1 VLLKQEWIM
10 PMNTSSTRT
19 PMPLL
24 NMSHGV
30 IIQQALYSA
39 AKLGVAD
46 LLKDGP
52 QSSSELARELQVDES
67 ALYRVLR
74 FLASQG
80 VFEETSPRT
89 FVNTELSQFLRS
101 GVQGSVRSILIFR
114 GSELFFRPFAEIL
127 YSVRTGK
134 SARTEVFGMDGW
146 EYLKQHPEQARMFDD
161 AMTDMSAIIGPM
173 VAAAYDFGRWGSV
186 MDVGGG
192 NGILLAS
199 ILKAHPEAHGVLGDL
214 PHVLERAQQ
223 RGFLGGELQAR
234 STMQPCDFFR
244 EVPSGCR
251 AYVMKNVIHDWD
263 DKQAVEILANCRRA
277 VPADGALLLVE
288 WTLHEGNVR
297 SAGKLFDVVM
307 LVMTGGKERTAEEYR
322 QLLARAG
329 FRMNEVIA
337 TSSDLCIIEALPV

>member
-1 VLLKQEWIM
+1 MQVL
-10 PMNTSSTRT
+10 S
-19 PMPLL
+19 
-24 NMSHGV
+24 MSHGV

-52 QSSSELARELQVDES
+52 QSSSELARKLKVDES
-67 ALYRVLR
+67 ALYRILR
-74 FLASQG
+74 FLASQS

-89 FVNTELSQFLRS
+89 FANTELSQFLRS
-101 GVQGSVRSILIFR
+101 GVPGSVRSILIFR
-114 GSELFFRPFAEIL
+114 GSELFFGPFAEIL

-134 SARTEVFGMDGW
+134 SARTEVLGMDGW

-173 VAAAYDFGRWGSV
+173 VAAAYDFGRWGSI

-199 ILKAHPEAHGVLGDL
+199 ILKAHPKVRGVLADL

-234 STMQPCDFFR
+234 SAMQPCDFFR
-244 EVPSGCR
+244 EVPLGCR

-263 DKQAVEILANCRRA
+263 DEHAVEILANCRRA

-288 WTLHEGNVR
+288 WTLHEGNLS

-329 FRMNEVIA
+329 FRMNEAIA
-337 TSSDLCIIEALPV
+337 TSSESSIIEALPE

>member
-1 VLLKQEWIM
+1 M
-10 PMNTSSTRT
+10 HNTSTGT
-19 PMPLL
+19 PMQLL
-24 NMSHGV
+24 SMSHGLV
-30 IIQQALYSA
+30 IQQALYSA

-46 LLKDGP
+46 LVKDGP
-52 QSSSELARELQVDES
+52 QTSSELARELKVNES
-67 ALYRVLR
+67 ALCRILR
-74 FLASQG
+74 LLASQG

-101 GVQGSVRSILIFR
+101 GVHGSVRSILIFR
-114 GSELFFRPFAEIL
+114 GSELFFGPFAEIL

-146 EYLKQHPEQARMFDD
+146 EYLKQHPEQARIFDD
-161 AMTDMSAIIGPM
+161 AMTDMSAIIGPT
-173 VAAAYDFGRWGSV
+173 VAAGYDFGRWGSV

-199 ILKAHPEAHGVLGDL
+199 ILKAHPEVRGVLADL

-223 RGFLGGELQAR
+223 RGFLGGELQVR
-234 STMQPCDFFR
+234 SAMQPCDFFR

-263 DKQAVEILANCRRA
+263 DEHAEKILANCRRA

-288 WTLHEGNVR
+288 WTLHEGNLY
-297 SAGKLFDVVM
+297 SAGRLFDVVM

-322 QLLARAG
+322 QLLFRAG
-329 FRMNEVIA
+329 FRMNQVIP
-337 TSSDLCIIEALPV
+337 TSSDLSIIEALPE